1 MAKVLGLGGIFFKAE
16 DGDAVR
22 AWYRDVLG
30 FPIEDWGGA
39 QFPHPD
45 RGQVVWSPFKAD
57 TVYFEPSTQPF
68 MINLIVDRKHER
80 QSQEQRQPEQEDH
93 RRQQPRDRQSF
104 LHGRIR
110 IGNGRNAGH
119 RRQTLGHNGCK
130 RQPDLSQTRIC
141 FTRTRLNRDWSIR

>member
-1 MAKVLGLGGIFFKAE
+1 MAKVLGLGGIFFKTE

-68 MINLIVDRKHER
+68 MINLIVDDMDGVLARAAEAGV
-80 QSQEQRQPEQEDH
+80 EPLG
-93 RRQQPRDRQSF
+93 RDDSDP
-104 LHGRIR
+104 
-110 IGNGRNAGH
+110 NGRFAWLLDPAGIKDE
-119 RRQTLGHNGCK
+119 LW
-130 RQPDLSQTRIC
+130 QPGT
-141 FTRTRLNRDWSIR
+141 